1 MSLDFNLYFPDFV
14 VTNKVFIRSVYL
26 LKNSFFLTFARMNN
40 VFFLQILLFFS
51 NVKELLDSLS

>member
-40 VFFLQILLFFS
+40 VFFTPNSFIF
-51 NVKELLDSLS
+51 